1 MNLSCLSG
9 LSCANMF
16 PGNLQNNL
24 DLNSFG
30 GSWWCAHQE
39 AIHLSSVPSSC
50 WHCIICWFCS
60 EIPSTLTTNLLLLS
74 TDTEMLSYSSPL
86 DLLAMYASV
95 LLKNHFPSLKVL
107 FTKSPNHRV
116 YLHMIW
122 WDIARNQTLVV
133 YHSFQKWPQI
143 LQIWDGHA
151 GIFADAHGCGYSH
164 YPTYVGYSAI
174 LSDNADICIRMA
186 IPITNASLS
195 CFQQALLPRPPHCA
209 E

>member
-60 EIPSTLTTNLLLLS
+60 EIPSTLTTNLLS
-74 TDTEMLSYSSPL
+74 TDTEMLSQWSYSSPL

-107 FTKSPNHRV
+107 FTKSPNHIFSSV
-116 YLHMIW
+116 DPWI
-122 WDIARNQTLVV
+122 
-133 YHSFQKWPQI
+133 HSSFFSWSFSP
-143 LQIWDGHA
+143 
-151 GIFADAHGCGYSH
+151 IFVAKLFVMD
-164 YPTYVGYSAI
+164 
-174 LSDNADICIRMA
+174 
-186 IPITNASLS
+186 
-195 CFQQALLPRPPHCA
+195 
-209 E
+209 

>member
-122 WDIARNQTLVV
+122 WDIARNQTVV
-133 YHSFQKWPQI
+133 VNLALGDNQFFKKMNNFFEWI
-143 LQIWDGHA
+143 
-151 GIFADAHGCGYSH
+151 IFKFFEWIFCW
-164 YPTYVGYSAI
+164 I
-174 LSDNADICIRMA
+174 IFL
-186 IPITNASLS
+186 
-195 CFQQALLPRPPHCA
+195 
-209 E
+209 